1 VLSRH
6 LTHACTIRELEIMNA
21 KNHVEMDHLEMYN
34 VLHDFFGLAAIQIE
48 NITRTMRER
57 KSNI

>member
-1 VLSRH
+1 
-6 LTHACTIRELEIMNA
+6 MNA

-34 VLHDFFGLAAIQIE
+34 VLHDFFGIAAIQIE